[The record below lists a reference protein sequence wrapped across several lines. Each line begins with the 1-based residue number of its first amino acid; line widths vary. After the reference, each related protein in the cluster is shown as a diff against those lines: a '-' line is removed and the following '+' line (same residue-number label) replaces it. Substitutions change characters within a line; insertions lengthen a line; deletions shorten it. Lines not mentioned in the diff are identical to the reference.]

1 MKRGKKLDPSA
12 KILAG
17 VVLGAAAGAI
27 CGPRISWIEPI
38 GTLFIRLLTLM
49 ILPLVFSSLFVGT
62 ASLGDVK
69 RLGRIGAKTLLFYL
83 VTTLIAILIGLG
95 CVNVIK
101 PGLSLKG
108 EVKERLLSGTNATLP
123 AEAVSTV
130 KGHPLGETLL
140 DIVPANPVKAFL
152 EVNLLQVI
160 FLAILFGVAVT
171 FLAKEKGEPLLRFFE
186 SLNEAVGAVIGIVM
200 KMAPY
205 AVFALI
211 ATLVGRFG
219 SAILLPVL
227 TYILT
232 VAIGLVLHTLVVLPL
247 SVQLFG
253 GIGFLNFLRQMKE
266 VILLSFTTSSS
277 SASLPLT
284 MEAVENRLHVPAYVS
299 SFVLPLGATINQN
312 GTALYQA
319 VAAVFIAQIY
329 GLPLTLAGQATIVLM
344 ATLASIGTAGV
355 PSAGTV
361 TLTMILAAI
370 NVPLE
375 GLALILAVDRLP
387 DMLRTVGN
395 VLGDAAAAVVVA
407 KSERLREEKRC

>member
-123 AEAVSTV
+123 AEAISTV

-211 ATLVGRFG
+211 ASLVGRFG

-232 VAIGLVLHTLVVLPL
+232 VAVGLVLHTLVVLPL

>member
-123 AEAVSTV
+123 AEAISTV

>member
-232 VAIGLVLHTLVVLPL
+232 VAIGLVLHTLLVLPL

-266 VILLSFTTSSS
+266 VILLSFTTSS

>member
-1 MKRGKKLDPSA
+1 MKRGKRLDPSA

-232 VAIGLVLHTLVVLPL
+232 VAIGLVLHTLLVLPL

-329 GLPLTLAGQATIVLM
+329 GLPLTLAWQATIVLM

>member
-101 PGLSLKG
+101 PGLSMKG

>member
-123 AEAVSTV
+123 AEALSTV

>member
-123 AEAVSTV
+123 AEAISTV

-232 VAIGLVLHTLVVLPL
+232 VAIGLVLHTLLVLPL

>member
-123 AEAVSTV
+123 AEALTTV

>member
-1 MKRGKKLDPSA
+1 MKIGTKLDPSA

-232 VAIGLVLHTLVVLPL
+232 VAIGLVLHTLLVLPL

>member
-1 MKRGKKLDPSA
+1 MKIGKKLDPSA

-130 KGHPLGETLL
+130 KGRPLGETLL

-232 VAIGLVLHTLVVLPL
+232 VAIGLVLHTLLVLPL

>member
-200 KMAPY
+200 KMTPY

>member
-312 GTALYQA
+312 GTALYHA

-361 TLTMILAAI
+361 TLSMILAAI

>member
-171 FLAKEKGEPLLRFFE
+171 FLAKEKGEPLLRFF
-186 SLNEAVGAVIGIVM
+186 
-200 KMAPY
+200 
-205 AVFALI
+205 
-211 ATLVGRFG
+211 
-219 SAILLPVL
+219 
-227 TYILT
+227 
-232 VAIGLVLHTLVVLPL
+232 
-247 SVQLFG
+247 
-253 GIGFLNFLRQMKE
+253 
-266 VILLSFTTSSS
+266 
-277 SASLPLT
+277 
-284 MEAVENRLHVPAYVS
+284 
-299 SFVLPLGATINQN
+299 
-312 GTALYQA
+312 
-319 VAAVFIAQIY
+319 
-329 GLPLTLAGQATIVLM
+329 
-344 ATLASIGTAGV
+344 
-355 PSAGTV
+355 
-361 TLTMILAAI
+361 
-370 NVPLE
+370 
-375 GLALILAVDRLP
+375 
-387 DMLRTVGN
+387 
-395 VLGDAAAAVVVA
+395 
-407 KSERLREEKRC
+407 

>member
-232 VAIGLVLHTLVVLPL
+232 VAIGLVLHTLLVLPL